1 MTGKFNVGGIPC
13 HTVHDTVRLRL
24 LRKALS
30 CVSGPLSRA
39 RAYKLLIYTTVNVC
53 TMLWDLHQNMPVR
66 LRHTQSNRYRPTGG
80 AIHKPTGGAYARYFY
95 AILGYFCCEHWA
107 KLAMA
112 TLTPIGYPHT

>member
-1 MTGKFNVGGIPC
+1 MSREFSARMTEKFNVGGIPC

-39 RAYKLLIYTTVNVC
+39 RAYDRQCVHYALGPPPKHAC
-53 TMLWDLHQNMPVR
+53 ASP
-66 LRHTQSNRYRPTGG
+66 SNRYRPTGG